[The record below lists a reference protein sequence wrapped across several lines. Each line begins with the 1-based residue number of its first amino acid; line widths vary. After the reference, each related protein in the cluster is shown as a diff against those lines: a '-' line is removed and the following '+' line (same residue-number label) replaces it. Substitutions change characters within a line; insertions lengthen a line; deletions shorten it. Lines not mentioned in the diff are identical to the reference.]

1 VPLAD
6 LERDDRKLGL
16 DDRDFDQLVDEARRR
31 ISQYSPEWTDLNDSD
46 PGMALVKLFA
56 YMTDL
61 LIYRINQVPD
71 RTYVKLL
78 GLLGLEQAAARP
90 AVADVTFTP
99 EPGGPILVPSGWR
112 LEAESSDG
120 GDPSTFETENDLAAA
135 GLPLAQV
142 LVGSAGAQPTLVT
155 PLNVPGADPIPV
167 LGLDPIVGN
176 AFYLGFGPADATTPQ
191 PFGAELRLR
200 FWLPEPDRERVVVP
214 LRTAPAVPP
223 AGLVWEFLP
232 ESGQPWQAVSLIRD
246 ETVGFTREGYVL
258 LEPPPAIAASPLP
271 GSPDSCMW
279 LRCRMTS
286 GAYPTGK
293 PALIDFVRPN
303 TVPAVSLTTVVRE
316 MLAPADGG
324 DAVSTGEADQVFR
337 LRERPVAPGSLEL
350 VVEVDGDPEG
360 PKQWTRVDDL
370 LATEPDAEV
379 YELVPETGEVR
390 FGDGR
395 NGRIPPAGAQVVATR
410 YRYGGG
416 AGANVPAGAISGP
429 APPRVSEVRN
439 ERPAFGGANE
449 QPIEEL
455 KRQAP
460 RRLRHRERAVTQTD
474 YAELACEV
482 KGVAAATAIPF
493 AHPQFPKLRVP
504 GAITVVILPEGDL
517 LPDGS
522 PPRLV
527 PGLIDAVG
535 RYLEERRTVGTEL
548 WIAEPTYMELSIQT
562 LVEADPSRSM
572 DTVAR
577 DVEQALKKAFDPR
590 QAAFGRDQPLTAVYP
605 VILDVDGVRGVRTLV
620 VTVDGTERD
629 LTATIAV
636 PPDGL
641 IAGRDHRVRA
651 VPGEDL

>member
-1 VPLAD
+1 MPLVD

-31 ISQYSPEWTDLNDSD
+31 IAQYAPEWTDLNDSD

-78 GLLGLEQAAARP
+78 SLLGFDQAAARP
-90 AVADVTFTP
+90 ARADVTFIP
-99 EPGGPILVPSGWR
+99 EPGGPILVPRGWR
-112 LEAESSDG
+112 LEAESADG
-120 GDPSTFETENDLAAA
+120 GDPATFETENDLAAA
-135 GLPLAQV
+135 GLPLAHV
-142 LVGSAGAQPTLVT
+142 LVGLGDAQPTSVT
-155 PLNVPGADPIPV
+155 ALNVPGGDPIPIFGPSPINDSV
-167 LGLDPIVGN
+167 L
-176 AFYLGFGPADATTPQ
+176 YLGFGPAYATAPH

-200 FWLPEPDRERVVVP
+200 FWMPEPDRERVVAP

-232 ESGQPWQAVSLIRD
+232 SAGQPWRTVSLIQD
-246 ETVGFTREGYVL
+246 ETVAFTREGYVL
-258 LEPPPAIAASPLP
+258 LEPPAAIEASPLL
-271 GSPDSCMW
+271 GSPDTCMW

-286 GAYPTGK
+286 GAYPVGS
-293 PALIDFVRPN
+293 PPMVDFVRAN
-303 TVPAVSLTTVVRE
+303 TVPALSLTTVARE
-316 MLAPADGG
+316 LLAPAEGG

-350 VVEVDGDPEG
+350 DIEVDDDPEG
-360 PKQWTRVDDL
+360 AKRWKPVRDL
-370 LATEPDAEV
+370 LAEKPDAAV
-379 YELVPETGEVR
+379 YELSAETGEVR

-395 NGRIPPAGAQVVATR
+395 NGRIPPAGARVVANR

-416 AGANVPAGAISGP
+416 AGANVAPGAISGP
-429 APPRVSEVRN
+429 APPRISEVRN
-439 ERPAFGGANE
+439 DRPAFGGADE
-449 QPIEEL
+449 QPIDEL

-460 RRLRHRERAVTQTD
+460 RRLRHHERAVTQSD
-474 YAELACEV
+474 YAELAREV
-482 KGVAAATAIPF
+482 TGVAAATAIPF
-493 AHPQFPKLRVP
+493 AHPHFPKLRVP

-517 LPDGS
+517 LDGG

-527 PGLIDAVG
+527 PGLIDAVS

-548 WIAEPTYMELSIQT
+548 WIAEPKYISLSVEA

-577 DVEQALKKAFDPR
+577 EVREALDKAFDPR
-590 QAAFGRDQPLTAVYP
+590 RAAFGRDQALTAVYP
-605 VILDVDGVRGVRTLV
+605 VILGVDGVQAVRDLV
-620 VTVDGTERD
+620 VTVDGKEPKLTE
-629 LTATIAV
+629 TIEV
-636 PPDGL
+636 PPEGL
-641 IAGRDHRVRA
+641 IAGRNHRVRS
-651 VPGEDL
+651 VPGEQL